1 MSRDSVAQLF
11 SLAPA
16 SGFVCIGFHL
26 LSGPGGGACRGR
38 ARFSWV
44 LLVRLSAPANL
55 CSAAR
60 RVKQDT
66 HPRLSCQRFIRM
78 LLWLDSTGAG
88 GVDAA
93 PNHPVSAL
101 NRRVLFS

>member
-26 LSGPGGGACRGR
+26 LSGGRGRGR

-60 RVKQDT
+60 RDKQDT

-93 PNHPVSAL
+93 PDHPVSAL